1 MSAITVQPN
10 NPSYPTPIGDRVIS
24 DGFTSP
30 SLNLTP
36 NPADTFTKQSKRGNS
51 LELESQ
57 SQSKVS
63 PWVWAVGGL
72 VALGGGVSL
81 LGLEWWKNRSTQSA
95 SKVGSVATEAVTT
108 AIGEHWDNPHVLAW
122 FNVAKMHQNYNT
134 IPENTIEPE
143 AVKQFSE
150 TAKRHLANI
159 QVAPNG
165 KNYKMTLEQTTLS
178 FPWLLSNQPATIVDE
193 TMKQNFAKL
202 YDYFQTDRVAFFKSY
217 GKVAGIEFIDLSN
230 TKQPETFGTL
240 ISFLQPIRYGAERYT
255 AIQKLQRE
263 HPNIKKMVIGHGVGK
278 EETNDWH
285 IHGGPYDNQNV
296 FDFIDQQTQAGEEVA
311 AMVCQTG
318 LISTGNTVGNKPLNL
333 KLITHGQRRR
343 NKLWNT

>member
-1 MSAITVQPN
+1 MPVINAQPN
-10 NPSYPTPIGDRVIS
+10 NAIYPSTVGDSGLSNGV
-24 DGFTSP
+24 P
-30 SLNLTP
+30 SSAVNLTP
-36 NPADTFTKQSKRGNS
+36 NQADRFTKQSKQENS

-63 PWVWAVGGL
+63 PWVWAAGGLLAVGGL
-72 VALGGGVSL
+72 VLTGWA
-81 LGLEWWKNRSTQSA
+81 WWKKKNTESV
-95 SKVGSVATEAVTT
+95 SKVATDTVTT

-122 FNVAKMHQNYNT
+122 FNVAKTNEYAYT
-134 IPENTIEPE
+134 IPENTVEPE
-143 AVKQFSE
+143 AVKQFSDI
-150 TAKRHLANI
+150 ARRHLSNI

-263 HPNIKKMVIGHGVGK
+263 HPNIKKMVIGHGLGK

-318 LISTGNTVGNKPLNL
+318 LISTGNPVGNKPLNL

-343 NKLWNT
+343 NKLWNI